1 MNIAALPGNPE
12 SAKTFYP
19 TPKVLI
25 DELLTGIDWPLV
37 EAVLEPSAG
46 KGDIALA
53 IIEKLKIHSR
63 RYEYGTG
70 IENFDVDCVEIDPDL
85 RHILS
90 GRKLRVVHDDFLTLR
105 TFKRYS
111 VILMNPPF
119 DRGAEHL
126 LKALEMQKRGGY
138 IACILNA
145 ETLNNPFSLAR
156 KQLKGLLEQYGAQIT
171 YKDDAFTGAERRT
184 GVRIAI
190 VKVTVPFEQ
199 EPESVILEGLRADQA
214 RRRRDEPAQRNELI
228 KDDYIEAIV
237 DRFGFEVEAGCRLIR
252 EYRALQ
258 PYLMD
263 GVAKE
268 DHPSPL
274 LSIIMGSIYSHRQDA
289 ATENAFVRGMRKK
302 YWTALFTNRQF
313 IRSMTSNLQEELL
326 ASVEKLRNYDFSV
339 YNILTIRLNMQK
351 KLVDGIHQTIMKL
364 FDDWTHKHHWDEQSK
379 NRHYFDGWRTN
390 DAFAVNKRVIIP
402 FHTDAF
408 DSWVGRFHPTHY
420 RTESMLCDIEKVFDY
435 LSGNKPDHD
444 GLHRRLDEA
453 EKELQSRGIALR
465 YFKVTFFKKGT
476 CHIEFTDMDVLHKF
490 NLYAARDKKWLP
502 PCYGRKRYQEMD
514 MEERKA
520 VDAFE
525 GEESY
530 GRVMQKRAYFL
541 AEPVEQGLLL
551 LGGGERS
558 ACLYKPSERR

>member
-1 MNIAALPGNPE
+1 MNTATLPVTQA
-12 SAKTFYP
+12 STKTFYP
-19 TPKVLI
+19 TPKPLI

-37 EAVLEPSAG
+37 ETVLEPSAG

-53 IIEKLKIHSR
+53 VIEKLKAHSR
-63 RYEYGTG
+63 RYGYGADT
-70 IENFDVDCVEIDPDL
+70 ESFDVDCVEIDPDL

-90 GRKLRVVHDDFLTLR
+90 GRKLRVVHDDFLTIR

-111 VILMNPPF
+111 AIIMNPPF

-126 LKALEMQKRGGY
+126 LKALEMQRNGGY

-156 KQLKGLLEQYGAQIT
+156 KQLKGLLEQYGALIS
-171 YKDDAFTGAERRT
+171 YKDNAFVSAERRT

-190 VKVTVPFEQ
+190 IKVTIPFEQ
-199 EPESVILEGLRADQA
+199 EPESIILEGLRADKA
-214 RRRRDEPAQRNELI
+214 KRRREEPNQHNDLI

-237 DRFGFEVEAGCRLIR
+237 DRFGFEVEAGCRLIQ

-258 PYLMD
+258 PYLTD
-263 GVAKE
+263 TVAKE

-274 LSIIMGSIYSHRQDA
+274 LSVIMGSVYSHRQET
-289 ATENAFVRGMRKK
+289 ATENAYIRGMRKK

-313 IRSMTSNLQEELL
+313 IQSMTSNLQEDLM
-326 ASVEKLRNYDFSV
+326 ASVEKLKDFDFTV
-339 YNILTIRLNMQK
+339 YNIMTIRLNMQK
-351 KLVDGIHQTIMKL
+351 KLADGIHQTIMKL
-364 FDDWTHKHHWDEQSK
+364 FDDWTCKHHWDENSK

-402 FHTDAF
+402 FYSEAF
-408 DSWVGRFHPTHY
+408 DSWNGRFHPTHY
-420 RTESMLCDIEKVFDY
+420 STEKTLCDIEKVFDY
-435 LSGNKPDHD
+435 LSGSKPDYE
-444 GLHRRLDEA
+444 GLHRRMDAA
-453 EKELQSRGIALR
+453 EKTVLSRGIELQ

-476 CHIEFTDMDVLHKF
+476 CHIEFTDLDVLHKF

-502 PCYGRKRYQEMD
+502 PCYGRKGYQEMD
-514 MEERKA
+514 AEEKKV

-530 GRVMQKRAYFL
+530 ERVLRRKEYFL
-541 AEPVEQGLLL
+541 AEPVEQGLVM

-558 ACLYKPSERR
+558 A